1 MSRVNMF
8 VSDLFF
14 NIDLTD
20 AIEEDKETFTYNHA
34 RLREQAEWLLST
46 LQDIGCTVTLPSPDE
61 LVEDFLGRV

>member
-1 MSRVNMF
+1 MDIHI
-8 VSDLFF
+8 SDLFF